1 MKVTFYGVRGSIP
14 APGFDTSRYGG
25 NTTCAEV
32 ITSGDYRMI
41 IDCGTGIR
49 KLGLKLLKE
58 KEPAAIPIFIT
69 HAHWDHVQGLPFFLP
84 IYMPRFKLMFVSA
97 NDSFDRL
104 YQTLYNQM
112 DGYVFPADLQEVQSQ
127 VKFEIIDSK
136 GFDFGGVH
144 IDTIRNNHPVP
155 THGLRIKDG
164 GKTFVFITD
173 NELRAEKPVTP
184 YQDFVAFCQGAD
196 ILVHDAQYT
205 EEDMKKTR
213 GWGHSTFSEA
223 IKLAEEAGVKRLG
236 FYHHDPERTDDQL
249 DEIIKQMQETTQVKL
264 FGTRE
269 GEELEL

>member
-14 APGFDTSRYGG
+14 APGAETRRYGG
-25 NTTCAEV
+25 NTACAEV
-32 ITSGDYRMI
+32 ITSGNYRMI

-58 KEPAAIPIFIT
+58 KESPTIPIFIT

-84 IYMPRFKLMFVSA
+84 IYMPKFKLMFVSA

-144 IDTIRNNHPVP
+144 FDTIKNNHPVP
-155 THGLRIKDG
+155 THGIRAAEN
-164 GKTFVFITD
+164 GKKFCFLTD
-173 NELRAEKPVTP
+173 NELKSDKPQTD
-184 YQDFVAFCQGAD
+184 YSEFVRFCRDAD
-196 ILVHDAQYT
+196 VLVHDAQYT

-213 GWGHSTFSEA
+213 GWGHSTFKET
-223 IKLAEEAGVKRLG
+223 IELAEEAGVKRLG

-249 DEIIKQMQETTQVKL
+249 DEIVKQMQETTKVKL